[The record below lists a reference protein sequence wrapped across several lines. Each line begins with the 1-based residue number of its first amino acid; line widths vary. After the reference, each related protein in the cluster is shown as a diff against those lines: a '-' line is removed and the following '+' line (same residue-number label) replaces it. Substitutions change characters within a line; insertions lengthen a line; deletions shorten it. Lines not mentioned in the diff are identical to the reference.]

1 MSIFLEKTPPHS
13 NDAEQ
18 SLLATILI
26 NSKCLDD
33 IEGLS
38 ASDFYSG
45 PHRKIFESILAVK
58 KRDGNVDLVTVA
70 QEMKSRDT
78 LDEAGGPAYLTKL
91 VDTAPIAI
99 NPQQYADVIRNLS
112 AVRAMLHAGL
122 RIAQNAYSATDV
134 EDYISRSQA
143 EVLQVQTTTSIDKIY
158 DMEALMVQA
167 LDRIEQA
174 QTRDVEIGLKF
185 GFPTLDSIMQVFG
198 SKLIIMAGRPGMGKT
213 ALALSVAR
221 SLAERG
227 VKTGYLSIEMDKE
240 SLSDRILGHAA
251 NINPL
256 LFYSKNTLSGQSFQ
270 TLTDAAGYLST
281 IPLFID
287 DSDCKIQD
295 VERKCRKFKKM
306 GCEIILID
314 QLSKIRGLPGQSK
327 FEQYSD
333 NCSAIA
339 LIKKEL
345 RIPIVLLCQLN
356 RNVEQRS
363 DKRPELSDL
372 KQTGMIEEDADMV
385 LLIYR
390 PGYYDE
396 NVDQSV
402 TDIILAKNRQ
412 GARGVEQ
419 QVLFNA
425 KRMMFELHNY

>member
-1 MSIFLEKTPPHS
+1 MTDILLDKTPPH
-13 NDAEQ
+13 NEDAEKA
-18 SLLATILI
+18 LLSTLFVN
-26 NSKCLDD
+26 NSGFAD
-33 IEGLS
+33 IEDLNPE
-38 ASDFYSG
+38 DFYTRA
-45 PHRKIFESILAVK
+45 HQKIFESMLSVK
-58 KRDGNVDLVTVA
+58 KRGAVDLVTVA
-70 QEMKSRDT
+70 QDMKERKE
-78 LDEAGGPAYLTKL
+78 LDRIGGASFLAGL
-91 VDTAPIAI
+91 VDTAPIATNI
-99 NPQQYADVIRNLS
+99 RQYADTIKNLS
-112 AVRAMLHAGL
+112 AIRSMLFAAMK
-122 RIAQNAYSATDV
+122 IAQGAYSVSDV
-134 EDYISRSQA
+134 EDYISQSQS

-158 DMEALMVQA
+158 DMESLMVQA
-167 LDRIEQA
+167 IDRIEQA

-185 GFPTLDSIMQVFG
+185 GFPTLDSVMQIFG
-198 SKLIIMAGRPGMGKT
+198 SKLIVMAGRPGMGKT

-240 SLSDRILGHAA
+240 SLTDRILGHAA

-256 LFYSKNTLSGQSFQ
+256 LFYAKDTLSGQSFN
-270 TLTDAAGYLST
+270 TLTESAGYLST
-281 IPLFID
+281 LPLFID

-295 VERKCRKFKKM
+295 VERKCRKLKKM
-306 GCEIILID
+306 GCEIIFID
-314 QLSKIRGLPGQSK
+314 QLSKIRGVAGASK

-333 NCSAIA
+333 NCSTIA

-356 RNVEQRS
+356 RNVEQRA
-363 DKRPELSDL
+363 DKKPGLSDL

-390 PGYYDE
+390 PGYYDD

-412 GARGVEQ
+412 GARATEQ

-425 KRMMFELHNY
+425 KRMMFELHNH

>member
-1 MSIFLEKTPPHS
+1 VT
-13 NDAEQ
+13 
-18 SLLATILI
+18 
-26 NSKCLDD
+26 
-33 IEGLS
+33 
-38 ASDFYSG
+38 
-45 PHRKIFESILAVK
+45 K

-70 QEMKSRDT
+70 QEMKSRGT
-78 LDEAGGPAYLTKL
+78 LDASGGPAYLTKL

-122 RIAQNAYSATDV
+122 KIAQDAYSATDV

-143 EVLQVQTTTSIDKIY
+143 EVLQVQTTTSIDKIHN
-158 DMEALMVQA
+158 MESLMAQA
-167 LDRIEQA
+167 LDRIESA
-174 QTRDVEIGLKF
+174 QTRDIEIGLKF
-185 GFPTLDSIMQVFG
+185 GFPTLDSVMQIFG

-240 SLSDRILGHAA
+240 SLTDRILGHAA

-256 LFYSKNTLSGQSFQ
+256 LFYAKDTLSSQSFT
-270 TLTDAAGYLST
+270 TLTDSARYLST
-281 IPLFID
+281 IPLYID

-295 VERKCRKFKKM
+295 VERKCRKLKKM
-306 GCEIILID
+306 GCEIIFID
-314 QLSKIRGLPGQSK
+314 QLSKIRGVAGASK

-333 NCSAIA
+333 NCSTIA

-356 RNVEQRS
+356 RNVEQRV

-372 KQTGMIEEDADMV
+372 KQTGMIEEDADLV

-390 PGYYDE
+390 PGYYDD
-396 NVDQSV
+396 NVEQSI

-412 GARGVEQ
+412 GARATEQ